1 MTIFKII
8 LLHFWKFKW
17 MIIPLAL
24 IFFVIAALFSTAGGG
39 KETFESKTL
48 SITVVNNSDSDTSDA
63 LLEYLSSSHEVE
75 VMTGSDS
82 EHLKEQVFLME
93 IHGAVIIEENFE
105 ELVKNGEPAVEVITD
120 ERAAS
125 AVQLETEISKFLMF
139 ANAQFNDTGSLDTE
153 TLQSALTDTVNVEL
167 NNGTVVNSGENYENA
182 AAYTNF
188 AAYWLM
194 LFIMLSIGNLMSEYN
209 KPELQKRIIS
219 APVSSTANAL
229 QVLGAQSLVGIFA
242 VLVMFFGLIGLYY
255 DRLEGIPLPHIF
267 VALILIMVFT
277 LALQY
282 AINALT
288 TNRFIVNGLANLVT
302 LGLAFLS
309 GIFIPIELFGDSA
322 QRIAEFLPLY
332 HFTQIYAAPDITW
345 SQAAL
350 PIGILILYTV
360 AFLIIGII
368 FSNQRKS
375 TQL

>member
-17 MIIPLAL
+17 FIIPLAL
-24 IFFVIAALFSTAGGG
+24 IFFAIAALFSTAGGND
-39 KETFESKTL
+39 TFESETL
-48 SITVVNNSDSDTSDA
+48 GITVVNNSESETSEA
-63 LLEYLSSSHEVE
+63 LLQYLSSSHEVE
-75 VMTGSDS
+75 VMTEPDR
-82 EHLKEQVFLME
+82 EHLEEQVFLME

-105 ELVKNGEPAVEVITD
+105 EQVKNGEPAVEIISD
-120 ERAAS
+120 ERATS
-125 AVQLETEISKFLMF
+125 AVQLESEISKFLMF
-139 ANAQFNDTGSLDTE
+139 ANAQFNEHGELDKE
-153 TLQSALTDTVNVEL
+153 TLQTALTDTVNVEL
-167 NNGTVVNSGENYENA
+167 NNDTVIDTDENYTNA

-194 LFIMLSIGNLMSEYN
+194 LFIMLSVGNLMSEYN

-219 APVSSTANAL
+219 APVSSTSSAL
-229 QVLGAQSLVGIFA
+229 QILGAQSLVGIFA

-255 DRLEGIPLPHIF
+255 DRLEGMPLAHIF
-267 VALILIMVFT
+267 VALMLIMAFT

-309 GIFIPIELFGDSA
+309 GIFIPIELFGDTA

-332 HFTQIYAAPDITW
+332 HFTQIYAAADITW
-345 SQAAL
+345 SEAAL
-350 PIGILILYTV
+350 SIGILLLYTV

>member
-17 MIIPLAL
+17 MIMPLAF
-24 IFFVIAALFSTAGGG
+24 IFFVIAALFSTVGGTD
-39 KETFESKTL
+39 TFESETL
-48 SITVVNNSDSDTSDA
+48 GITVVDNSESETSEA
-63 LLEYLSSSHEVE
+63 LLEYLSSSHEVK
-75 VMTGSDS
+75 VMTESDR
-82 EHLKEQVFLME
+82 EHLEEQVFLME
-93 IHGAVIIEENFE
+93 IHGAVIIEGNFE
-105 ELVKNGEPAVEVITD
+105 EQVKNGEPAVEVISD
-120 ERAAS
+120 ERATS
-125 AVQLETEISKFLMF
+125 AVQLESEISKFLMF
-139 ANAQFNDTGSLDTE
+139 ANAQFNNQGELDRE
-153 TLQSALTDTVNVEL
+153 TLQAALTDTVNVEL
-167 NNGTVVNSGENYENA
+167 NNDTVIDTDENYTNA

-194 LFIMLSIGNLMSEYN
+194 LFIMLSVGNLMSEYN

-219 APVSSTANAL
+219 APVSSTSSAL

-242 VLVMFFGLIGLYY
+242 VLVMFFGLVGLYY
-255 DRLEGIPLPHIF
+255 DRLEGMPLAHIF
-267 VALILIMVFT
+267 VALMLIMVFT

-288 TNRFIVNGLANLVT
+288 TNRFIINGLANLVT

-309 GIFIPIELFGDSA
+309 GIFIPIELFGDTA

-345 SQAAL
+345 SESAL
-350 PIGILILYTV
+350 SIGILVLYTI

>member
-17 MIIPLAL
+17 FIIPLAL
-24 IFFVIAALFSTAGGG
+24 IFFAIAALFSTAGGND
-39 KETFESKTL
+39 TFESETL
-48 SITVVNNSDSDTSDA
+48 RITVVNNSESETSEA
-63 LLEYLSSSHEVE
+63 LIQYLSSSHEVE
-75 VMTGSDS
+75 VMTEPDR
-82 EHLKEQVFLME
+82 EHLEEQVFLME

-105 ELVKNGEPAVEVITD
+105 KQVKNGEPAVEIISD
-120 ERAAS
+120 ERATS
-125 AVQLETEISKFLMF
+125 AVQLESEISKFLMF
-139 ANAQFNDTGSLDTE
+139 ANAQFNEHGELDKE
-153 TLQSALTDTVNVEL
+153 TLQTALTDTVNVEL
-167 NNGTVVNSGENYENA
+167 NNDTVIDTDENYTNA

-194 LFIMLSIGNLMSEYN
+194 LFIMLSVGNLMSEYN

-219 APVSSTANAL
+219 APVSSTSSAL
-229 QVLGAQSLVGIFA
+229 QILGAQSLVGIFA

-255 DRLEGIPLPHIF
+255 DRLEGMPLAHIF
-267 VALILIMVFT
+267 VALMLIMAFT

-309 GIFIPIELFGDSA
+309 GIFIPIELFGDTA

-332 HFTQIYAAPDITW
+332 HFTQIYAAADITW
-345 SQAAL
+345 SEAAL
-350 PIGILILYTV
+350 SIGILLLYTV

>member
-17 MIIPLAL
+17 FIIPLAL
-24 IFFVIAALFSTAGGG
+24 IFFAIAALFSTAGGND
-39 KETFESKTL
+39 TFESETL
-48 SITVVNNSDSDTSDA
+48 GITVVNNSESETSEA
-63 LLEYLSSSHEVE
+63 LLQYLSSSHEVE
-75 VMTGSDS
+75 VMTEPDR
-82 EHLKEQVFLME
+82 EHLEEQVFLME

-105 ELVKNGEPAVEVITD
+105 EQVKNGEPAVEIITD
-120 ERAAS
+120 ERATS
-125 AVQLETEISKFLMF
+125 AVQLESEISKFLMF
-139 ANAQFNDTGSLDTE
+139 ANAQFNEHGELDKE
-153 TLQSALTDTVNVEL
+153 TLQTALTDTVNVEL
-167 NNGTVVNSGENYENA
+167 NNDTVIDTDENYTNA

-194 LFIMLSIGNLMSEYN
+194 LFIMLSVGNLMSEYN

-219 APVSSTANAL
+219 APVSSTSSAL
-229 QVLGAQSLVGIFA
+229 QILGAQSLVGIFA

-255 DRLEGIPLPHIF
+255 DRLEGMPLAHIF
-267 VALILIMVFT
+267 VALMLIMAFT

-309 GIFIPIELFGDSA
+309 GIFIPIELFGDTA

-345 SQAAL
+345 GESAL
-350 PIGILILYTV
+350 SIGILLLYTV
-360 AFLIIGII
+360 SFLIIGII

>member
-24 IFFVIAALFSTAGGG
+24 IFFAIAALFSTVGGTDTF
-39 KETFESKTL
+39 KSETL
-48 SITVVNNSDSDTSDA
+48 GITVVDNSESETSDA

-75 VMTGSDS
+75 VMTALDRD
-82 EHLKEQVFLME
+82 HLEEQVFLME
-93 IHGAVIIEENFE
+93 IHGAVIIEDNFE
-105 ELVKNGEPAVEVITD
+105 AQVKNGAPAVEIISD
-120 ERAAS
+120 ERATS
-125 AVQLETEISKFLMF
+125 AVQLENEISKFLMF
-139 ANAQFNDTGSLDTE
+139 ANAQFNDSGSLDRE

-167 NNGTVVNSGENYENA
+167 NNDKVNDTDENYTNA

-194 LFIMLSIGNLMSEYN
+194 LFIMLSVGNLMSEYN
-209 KPELQKRIIS
+209 KPELQKRIIA
-219 APVSSTANAL
+219 APVSSTSSAL

-255 DRLEGIPLPHIF
+255 NRLEGMPLAHIF
-267 VALILIMVFT
+267 VALMLIMIFT

-309 GIFIPIELFGDSA
+309 GIFIPIELFGDTA

-332 HFTQIYAAPDITW
+332 HFTLIYAAPDITW
-345 SQAAL
+345 SESAL
-350 PIGILILYTV
+350 SIAILLLYTV

>member
-17 MIIPLAL
+17 MIMPLAF
-24 IFFVIAALFSTAGGG
+24 IFFVIAALFSTVGGTD
-39 KETFESKTL
+39 TFESETL
-48 SITVVNNSDSDTSDA
+48 GITVVDNSESETSEA
-63 LLEYLSSSHEVE
+63 LLEYLSSSHEVK
-75 VMTGSDS
+75 VMTESDR
-82 EHLKEQVFLME
+82 EHLEEQVFLME
-93 IHGAVIIEENFE
+93 IHGAVIIEGNFE
-105 ELVKNGEPAVEVITD
+105 EQVKNGEPAVEVISD
-120 ERAAS
+120 ERATS
-125 AVQLETEISKFLMF
+125 AVQLESEISKFLMF
-139 ANAQFNDTGSLDTE
+139 ANAQFNEQGELDRE
-153 TLQSALTDTVNVEL
+153 TLQAALTDTVNVEL
-167 NNGTVVNSGENYENA
+167 NNDTVIDTDENYTNA

-194 LFIMLSIGNLMSEYN
+194 LFIMLSVGNLMSEYN

-219 APVSSTANAL
+219 APVSSTSSAL

-242 VLVMFFGLIGLYY
+242 VLVMFFGLVGLYY
-255 DRLEGIPLPHIF
+255 DRLEGMPLAHIL
-267 VALILIMVFT
+267 VALMLIMVFT

-288 TNRFIVNGLANLVT
+288 TNRFIINGLANLVT

-309 GIFIPIELFGDSA
+309 GIFIPIELFGDTA

-345 SQAAL
+345 SESAL
-350 PIGILILYTV
+350 SIGILVLYTI

>member
-24 IFFVIAALFSTAGGG
+24 IFFVIAALFSTLGGTN
-39 KETFESKTL
+39 TFESETL
-48 SITVVNNSDSDTSDA
+48 GITVADQSESETSEA
-63 LLEYLSSSHEVE
+63 LIDYLSSSHEVE
-75 VMTGSDS
+75 IVNNPDRN
-82 EHLKEQVFLME
+82 HLEEQVFLME
-93 IHGAVIIEENFE
+93 IHGAIIIPEDFEAQVI
-105 ELVKNGEPAVEVITD
+105 NGEPAVEIISD
-120 ERAAS
+120 ERATS
-125 AVQLETEISKFLMF
+125 TVQLESEVSKFLMF
-139 ANAQFNDTGSLDTE
+139 ANAQFNDTGELDRN
-153 TLQSALTDTVNVEL
+153 TLQTALTDTVNVEL
-167 NNGTVVNSGENYENA
+167 NDNTIIESEENFTDA
-182 AAYTNF
+182 AAYANF

-219 APVSSTANAL
+219 APVSSTSSAI
-229 QVLGAQSLVGIFA
+229 QVLSAQSLVGFFA

-255 DRLEGIPLPHIF
+255 NRLDGMPLAHIF
-267 VALILIMVFT
+267 VALVLIMAFT
-277 LALQY
+277 LSLQY

-309 GIFIPIELFGDSA
+309 GIFIPIELFGDTA

-332 HFTQIYAAPDITW
+332 HYTQIYASPDITW
-345 SQAAL
+345 GEAAL
-350 PIGILILYTV
+350 SIGILVLYTL
-360 AFLIIGII
+360 AFLIIGIL
-368 FSNQRKS
+368 FNNQRKS

>member
-24 IFFVIAALFSTAGGG
+24 IFFVIAALFSTLGGTD
-39 KETFESKTL
+39 TFERETL
-48 SITVVNNSDSDTSDA
+48 GITVVDQSESKTSDA
-63 LLEYLSSSHEVE
+63 LLEYLSSVHEVE
-75 VMTGSDS
+75 VLTDYDRDYL
-82 EHLKEQVFLME
+82 EEQVFLME

-105 ELVKNGEPAVEVITD
+105 EQVKNGKPALELISD
-120 ERAAS
+120 ERATAT
-125 AVQLETEISKFLMF
+125 VQLESEISKFLMF
-139 ANAQFNDTGSLDTE
+139 ANAQFNNTGELDSE
-153 TLQSALTDTVNVEL
+153 TLQAALTDTVNVEL
-167 NNGTVVNSGENYENA
+167 NNDTVIGTEENYTNA
-182 AAYTNF
+182 ASYANF

-194 LFIMLSIGNLMSEYN
+194 LFIMLSVGNLMSEYN

-219 APVSSTANAL
+219 APVSSTSSAM

-255 DRLEGIPLPHIF
+255 NRLEGMPLAHIF
-267 VALILIMVFT
+267 VALILIMAFT

-309 GIFIPIELFGDSA
+309 GIFIPIELFGDTA

-332 HFTQIYAAPDITW
+332 HFTQIYASPDITW
-345 SQAAL
+345 SESAL
-350 PIGILILYTV
+350 SIGILVLYTV

>member
-17 MIIPLAL
+17 FIIPLAL
-24 IFFVIAALFSTAGGG
+24 IFFAIAALFSTAGGTD
-39 KETFESKTL
+39 TFESETL
-48 SITVVNNSDSDTSDA
+48 GITVVNNSESETSEA
-63 LLEYLSSSHEVE
+63 LIQYLSSSHEVE
-75 VMTGSDS
+75 VMTEPDR
-82 EHLKEQVFLME
+82 EHLEEQVFLME

-105 ELVKNGEPAVEVITD
+105 KQVKNGEPAVEIISD
-120 ERAAS
+120 ERATS
-125 AVQLETEISKFLMF
+125 AVQLESEISKFLMF
-139 ANAQFNDTGSLDTE
+139 ANAQFNEHGELDKE
-153 TLQSALTDTVNVEL
+153 TLQTALTDTVNVEL
-167 NNGTVVNSGENYENA
+167 NNDTVIDTDENYTNA

-194 LFIMLSIGNLMSEYN
+194 LFIMLSVGNLMSEYN

-219 APVSSTANAL
+219 APVSSTSSAL
-229 QVLGAQSLVGIFA
+229 QILGAQSLVGIFA

-255 DRLEGIPLPHIF
+255 DRLEGMPLAHIF
-267 VALILIMVFT
+267 VALMLIMAFT

-309 GIFIPIELFGDSA
+309 GIFIPIELFGDTA

-332 HFTQIYAAPDITW
+332 HFTQIYAAADITW
-345 SQAAL
+345 SEAAL
-350 PIGILILYTV
+350 SIGILLLYTV

>member
-17 MIIPLAL
+17 MIIPLAF
-24 IFFVIAALFSTAGGG
+24 IFFGIAALFSTVGGTD
-39 KETFESKTL
+39 TFESETL
-48 SITVVNNSDSDTSDA
+48 GITVVDQSKSETSEA

-75 VMTGSDS
+75 VMTAPDR
-82 EHLKEQVFLME
+82 EHLEEQVFLME

-105 ELVKNGEPAVEVITD
+105 AQVKNGEPAVEVISD

-125 AVQLETEISKFLMF
+125 AVQLESEISKFLMF
-139 ANAQFNDTGSLDTE
+139 ANAQFNDTGSLDRE
-153 TLQSALTDTVNVEL
+153 TLQAALTDTVNVEL
-167 NNGTVVNSGENYENA
+167 NNDTVIDTAENYTNA
-182 AAYTNF
+182 ASYTNF

-194 LFIMLSIGNLMSEYN
+194 LFIMLSVGNLMSEYN

-219 APVSSTANAL
+219 APVSSTSSAL

-255 DRLEGIPLPHIF
+255 DRLDGMPLAHIF
-267 VALILIMVFT
+267 VALMLIMAFT

-309 GIFIPIELFGDSA
+309 GIFIPIELFGDTA

-345 SQAAL
+345 SEAAL
-350 PIGILILYTV
+350 SIGILLLYTV

>member
-24 IFFVIAALFSTAGGG
+24 IFFGIAALFSTVGGTD
-39 KETFESKTL
+39 TFESETL
-48 SITVVNNSDSDTSDA
+48 GITVVNNSESETSEA
-63 LLEYLSSSHEVE
+63 LLQYLSSSHEVE
-75 VMTGSDS
+75 VMTEPDR
-82 EHLKEQVFLME
+82 EHLEEQVFLME

-105 ELVKNGEPAVEVITD
+105 EQVKNGEPAVEIISD
-120 ERAAS
+120 ERATS
-125 AVQLETEISKFLMF
+125 AVQLESEISKFLMF
-139 ANAQFNDTGSLDTE
+139 ANAQFNNTGSLDRE
-153 TLQSALTDTVNVEL
+153 TLQKALTDSVNVEL
-167 NNGTVVNSGENYENA
+167 NNDTVIDTDENYTDA
-182 AAYTNF
+182 ASYANF

-194 LFIMLSIGNLMSEYN
+194 LFIMLSVGNLMSEYN

-219 APVSSTANAL
+219 APVSSTSSAL

-255 DRLEGIPLPHIF
+255 DRLEGMPLAHIF
-267 VALILIMVFT
+267 VALMLIMAFT

-309 GIFIPIELFGDSA
+309 GIFIPIELFGDTA

-345 SQAAL
+345 SESAL
-350 PIGILILYTV
+350 SIGILLLYTV

>member
-17 MIIPLAL
+17 MIIPLAF
-24 IFFVIAALFSTAGGG
+24 IFFGIAALFSTVGGTD
-39 KETFESKTL
+39 TFESETL
-48 SITVVNNSDSDTSDA
+48 GITVVDQSKSETSEA

-75 VMTGSDS
+75 VMTAPDG
-82 EHLKEQVFLME
+82 EHLEEQVFLME

-105 ELVKNGEPAVEVITD
+105 AQVKNGEPAVEVISD

-125 AVQLETEISKFLMF
+125 AVQLESEISKFLMF
-139 ANAQFNDTGSLDTE
+139 ANAQFNDTGSLDRE
-153 TLQSALTDTVNVEL
+153 TLQAALTDTVNVEL
-167 NNGTVVNSGENYENA
+167 NNDTVIDTDENYTNA
-182 AAYTNF
+182 ASYTNF

-194 LFIMLSIGNLMSEYN
+194 LFIMLSVGNLMSEYN

-219 APVSSTANAL
+219 APVSSTSSAL

-255 DRLEGIPLPHIF
+255 DRLDGMPLAHIF
-267 VALILIMVFT
+267 VALMLIMAFT

-309 GIFIPIELFGDSA
+309 GIFIPIELFGDTA

-345 SQAAL
+345 SEAAL
-350 PIGILILYTV
+350 SIGILLLYTV